1 MAQSCNAESLGHGPA
16 KPLFPMAGLG
26 GWMRV
31 LPATVFLAAVGLP
44 AGGVLTLV
52 VDHLIV
58 G

>member
-26 GWMRV
+26 GWTRV
-31 LPATVFLAAVGLP
+31 LPATVFL